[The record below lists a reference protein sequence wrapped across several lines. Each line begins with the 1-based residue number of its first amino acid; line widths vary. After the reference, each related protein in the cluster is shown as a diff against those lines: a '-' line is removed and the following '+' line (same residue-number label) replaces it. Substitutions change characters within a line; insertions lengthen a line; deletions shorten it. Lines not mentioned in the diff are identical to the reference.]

1 MVQIVSGTHRRWILS
16 FAITPI
22 MKIMHV
28 IDSAGI
34 YGAEVMLLNLME
46 EHSKMG
52 LDPLLFSIEP
62 SDNTSGNSLSEE
74 AHKRGLN
81 AVKYPSDRRYSLAT
95 ALHIM
100 RFAEDHGVSLLHS
113 HGYKGNIL
121 LGSIPRFMRKIPVM
135 STVHGWTSI
144 RSFTKIWFYT
154 LLDKFFL
161 RRMNAIVN
169 VNSKTMMNTG
179 RAERFIVENGISPLK
194 FDSDFVTRADPA
206 ISAFCKEDFI
216 VGSISRLSDE
226 KGIVYLIKAVR
237 SLTARGIHV
246 KAVVV
251 GDGPQKEMLQE
262 LVFNNNLSDRILL
275 TGYRNNAFNYLPFFN
290 VFVLPSLTE
299 GLPITILEAMQAGVP
314 IVATKVGGIPD
325 LLGCGRF
332 GIMVE
337 PRDAEAIAEAV
348 NLLFSDT
355 ALSQRMAKAARE
367 EVLSKYSSRRMAEK
381 YLEIYDTVLSKWK
394 Q

>member
-1 MVQIVSGTHRRWILS
+1 
-16 FAITPI
+16 
-22 MKIMHV
+22 
-28 IDSAGI
+28 
-34 YGAEVMLLNLME
+34 
-46 EHSKMG
+46 
-52 LDPLLFSIEP
+52 
-62 SDNTSGNSLSEE
+62 
-74 AHKRGLN
+74 
-81 AVKYPSDRRYSLAT
+81 
-95 ALHIM
+95 
-100 RFAEDHGVSLLHS
+100 
-113 HGYKGNIL
+113 
-121 LGSIPRFMRKIPVM
+121 
-135 STVHGWTSI
+135 
-144 RSFTKIWFYT
+144 
-154 LLDKFFL
+154 
-161 RRMNAIVN
+161 MNAIVN

-194 FDSDFVTRADPA
+194 FDSDFVTIADPA

-325 LLGCGRF
+325 LLGF
-332 GIMVE
+332 
-337 PRDAEAIAEAV
+337 
-348 NLLFSDT
+348 
-355 ALSQRMAKAARE
+355 
-367 EVLSKYSSRRMAEK
+367 
-381 YLEIYDTVLSKWK
+381 
-394 Q
+394 